1 MIEEK
6 RLIRK
11 LRQQD
16 EQALETLI
24 RTYTPY
30 LSTVIYRAA
39 GNGLTRE
46 DTEEIISDAFV
57 SLWQNAERLDP
68 EKGTIR
74 SYLAGTVRNLAY
86 KHLRDR
92 SSELS
97 LDELGTEISGT
108 LVTATP
114 DETLWQAVAE
124 LGEED
129 CEIFIR
135 FYRYRETL
143 KDISKAMNMKVP
155 TVKTRLSR
163 GKAKLRKILTEEGQ

>member
-86 KHLRDR
+86 KHL
-92 SSELS
+92 
-97 LDELGTEISGT
+97 
-108 LVTATP
+108 
-114 DETLWQAVAE
+114 
-124 LGEED
+124 
-129 CEIFIR
+129 
-135 FYRYRETL
+135 
-143 KDISKAMNMKVP
+143 
-155 TVKTRLSR
+155 
-163 GKAKLRKILTEEGQ
+163 